1 MSRIKAY
8 GYINLSETDKYSEE
22 KQKDTI
28 KRYADARDIEIVRFY
43 QDKGI
48 RQDFFKKLALSEV
61 LLDLEGNDQGIRTLV
76 VEKMDQ
82 LAQDL
87 AVQSAII
94 CDLRSQGFEVI
105 SAREG
110 SVWNI
115 CKGLSS

>member
-8 GYINLSETDKYSEE
+8 GYINHSEIEKDSEE

-28 KRYADARDIEIVRFY
+28 RQYADARDIEIVRFY
-43 QDKGI
+43 QDKGMTK
-48 RQDFFKKLALSEV
+48 DSFEKLALSE
-61 LLDLEGNDQGIRTLV
+61 LFLDLEGNNQGIRTLL

-105 SAREG
+105 SALEG

-115 CKGLSS
+115 CKGYIS